1 MTLTR
6 WGWVWRWYMVPPGTM
21 LCSIWWRA
29 SWPWCK
35 SFLKIFGCAYQ
46 IPCAFRRITTAV
58 GPIFFQTRLWGW
70 MNEPQQITIIS
81 LLDHNYIT
89 RRRCRVD
96 QRLLISLSL
105 RQFTYFLNTA
115 GVIWHLMLL
124 AAVMKD
130 FWETWDGIRWQ
141 VLANHGDLQL
151 TKGASTFLRISRKA
165 ASWHMA
171 VISAPEYP

>member
-1 MTLTR
+1 
-6 WGWVWRWYMVPPGTM
+6 
-21 LCSIWWRA
+21 
-29 SWPWCK
+29 
-35 SFLKIFGCAYQ
+35 
-46 IPCAFRRITTAV
+46 
-58 GPIFFQTRLWGW
+58 
-70 MNEPQQITIIS
+70 
-81 LLDHNYIT
+81 
-89 RRRCRVD
+89 
-96 QRLLISLSL
+96 
-105 RQFTYFLNTA
+105 
-115 GVIWHLMLL
+115 MLL

>member
-1 MTLTR
+1 MARTILYQRPFQNKDSLIRFLSVDSMTLTR
-6 WGWVWRWYMVPPGTM
+6 WGWVWRWYHVQPGTM
-21 LCSIWWRA
+21 LCSIWWIS

-35 SFLKIFGCAYQ
+35 SFMKIFGCPYQ
-46 IPCAFRRITTAV
+46 IPCALRRITTVV
-58 GPIFFQTRLWGW
+58 GFIFFQTRLWGW
-70 MNEPQQITIIS
+70 MNESQQITIIS
-81 LLDHNYIT
+81 LLDHNYILVDVN
-89 RRRCRVD
+89 RECRVD

-141 VLANHGDLQL
+141 VLANHGDL
-151 TKGASTFLRISRKA
+151 
-165 ASWHMA
+165 
-171 VISAPEYP
+171 